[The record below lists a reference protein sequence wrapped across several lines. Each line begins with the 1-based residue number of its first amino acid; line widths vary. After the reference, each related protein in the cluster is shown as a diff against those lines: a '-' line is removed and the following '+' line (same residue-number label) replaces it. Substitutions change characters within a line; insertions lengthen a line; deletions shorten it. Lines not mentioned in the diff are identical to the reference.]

1 MGSTMPFK
9 GNPPKIDEPSQHT
22 DEPHNFSLFV
32 REKPIL
38 IRGIS
43 IGSVIYVVVSSPQC
57 GENTAFFS
65 GFPLGG
71 NYGQGIFPVIP
82 LEL

>member
-9 GNPPKIDEPSQHT
+9 GNPPKIDEPPQHT
-22 DEPHNFSLFV
+22 DATHSFSLFV